1 MVAQTVSL
9 QGLDDNIYQGV
20 DTSFVVTFSCTS
32 EGDALYDN
40 LLPIELEGLSVD
52 DDAVGLVV
60 RLEGGSNG
68 LVTSE
73 SPSATAV
80 LSPPVLTVRLASEP
94 IAAVT
99 VHIASSDSTEAI
111 VGEGG
116 SSEVLFVF
124 SPLSWNVSQSVS
136 ILGVDDDWIDG
147 DQLYH
152 IDLRAA
158 SADPMYD
165 GLAAASGDLVN
176 VDDNTAAIL
185 GTQSLSSACVTSERD
200 DPTSEWW
207 SVALVVRG
215 SGLGLCS

>member
-1 MVAQTVSL
+1 MVPQTVSV

-20 DTSFVVTFSCTS
+20 DTTFAVIFSCTS
-32 EGDALYDN
+32 EGDPMYDD
-40 LLPIELEGLSVD
+40 LLPVELEGLTVD

-80 LSPPVLTVRLASEP
+80 LSPPTLSVRLASEP

-99 VHIASSDSTEAI
+99 VRITSSDSTEAI
-111 VGEGG
+111 VGDG
-116 SSEVLFVF
+116 SELFVF
-124 SPLSWNVSQSVS
+124 SALSWNVSQSVS

-147 DQLYH
+147 DQLYY
-152 IDLRAA
+152 INLGA
-158 SADPMYD
+158 SSPDPMYD
-165 GLAAASGDLVN
+165 GLTAASGNLVN

-185 GTQSLSSACVTSERD
+185 GTQSLSSACMTSERD
-200 DPTSEWW
+200 DPLSKCH
-207 SVALVVRG
+207 VCHLQQRAGFHNCR
-215 SGLGLCS
+215 